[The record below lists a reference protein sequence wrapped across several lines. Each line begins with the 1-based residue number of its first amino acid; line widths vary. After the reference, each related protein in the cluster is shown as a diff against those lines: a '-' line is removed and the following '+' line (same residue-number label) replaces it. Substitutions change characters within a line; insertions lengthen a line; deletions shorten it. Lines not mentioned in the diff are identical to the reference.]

1 MAAAAAAAALQLR
14 PKHRTLHN
22 PSLIYLFSTS
32 STPSPDP
39 TTDQYP
45 SSTSSQ
51 SQSSFSSHFSD
62 VKASLQQQ
70 QRPISPFSSRNPTN
84 PSKPSN
90 LLSSSFSRPSK
101 AASLEEIC
109 KNLSEFRTRS
119 SVPPSIIQPNSAHSS
134 QNISFQELYKRN
146 VIAKAGES
154 ATPNNTESGLGKLS
168 GDGTG
173 RNLSFEAIR
182 ESLRQIHLKT
192 EPPQNQWRSGDP
204 MTLSAFKNSLKLK
217 PTSNSGPVIGGTDT
231 LPLLVSGIGE
241 LGEKLGKLRPS
252 VEEGKKEGEPL

>member
-1 MAAAAAAAALQLR
+1 MAAAAAALQLR

-22 PSLIYLFSTS
+22 PSLIHLFSTS
-32 STPSPDP
+32 STPPPDP

-51 SQSSFSSHFSD
+51 SQSQSSFSSHFSD
-62 VKASLQQQ
+62 VKASLKQQ

-90 LLSSSFSRPSK
+90 PLSSSFSRPSK

-119 SVPPSIIQPNSAHSS
+119 SVPPSTIQPNSTHSS

-146 VIAKAGES
+146 VTAKADEN
-154 ATPNNTESGLGKLS
+154 ATTNTTESGLRKSVVVALAAIFPLK
-168 GDGTG
+168 
-173 RNLSFEAIR
+173 RFEKA
-182 ESLRQIHLKT
+182 
-192 EPPQNQWRSGDP
+192 
-204 MTLSAFKNSLKLK
+204 
-217 PTSNSGPVIGGTDT
+217 
-231 LPLLVSGIGE
+231 
-241 LGEKLGKLRPS
+241 
-252 VEEGKKEGEPL
+252 